1 MIDFNKMIFKSY
13 IPSAVTSIR
22 LIAAPII
29 FYLFWNY
36 NYLLTLVVLVVALF
50 SDLMDG
56 YLARKFNE
64 TSNMGAYLDVIAD
77 FTLIITCFLAFV
89 LRGWYN
95 PLILLIITVMF
106 SLFIATS
113 NLKKPVYDPLGKY
126 LGSFLMGMIFLSFLI
141 PNAILRQILLIIFV
155 LFSLISIS
163 TRLLFLHKKNKSL

>member
-1 MIDFNKMIFKSY
+1 MIFKSY

-29 FYLFWNY
+29 FYSFLNY
-36 NYLLTLVVLVVALF
+36 NFILAFAVLIIALF

-56 YLARKFNE
+56 YLARKFNA
-64 TSNMGAYLDVIAD
+64 TSHLGAYLDVTAD

-113 NLKKPVYDPLGKY
+113 NLKKPVYDHVGKY

-141 PNAILRQILLIIFV
+141 PNAILRQILSIIFV
-155 LFSLISIS
+155 IFSLISIS
-163 TRLLFLHKKNKSL
+163 TRLLFLHNKNKSL

>member
-113 NLKKPVYDPLGKY
+113 NLKKPV
-126 LGSFLMGMIFLSFLI
+126 
-141 PNAILRQILLIIFV
+141 
-155 LFSLISIS
+155 
-163 TRLLFLHKKNKSL
+163 